1 MYQTLDAK
9 STPRCA
15 TCYAT
20 DMRTSLVLTVIGADR
35 PGIVEQLSDQ
45 VLAAGA
51 NWEESSM
58 ARLAGQFAGLLRVSV
73 DSAQADA
80 LAANLRA
87 LSSSDLTIV
96 VARSGEADIARSRS
110 LTLEI
115 VGSDRPGI
123 VRDIAHVLAKQSVN
137 IEELETSVASAA
149 MSGETLF
156 RARARVRLPESRTVG
171 EVREVLE
178 ALADNLMVD
187 LAFDDADSVA
197 ERSQKR

>member
-9 STPRCA
+9 STSHRV

-20 DMRTSLVLTVIGADR
+20 HMRTSLVLTVIGADR
-35 PGIVEQLSDQ
+35 PGIVETLSDQ

-73 DSAQADA
+73 DSDQADR
-80 LAANLRA
+80 LAAGLRA
-87 LSSSDLTIV
+87 LSSADLTIV
-96 VARSGEADIARSRS
+96 VARSGDVAVARSRS
-110 LTLEI
+110 ITIEI

-123 VRDIAHVLAKQSVN
+123 VRDISHVLAKQGIN

-149 MSGETLF
+149 MSGEMLF
-156 RARARVRLPESRTVG
+156 RARARVRLPETRTVG

-187 LAFDDADSVA
+187 LVFDDADSGY
-197 ERSQKR
+197 

>member
-1 MYQTLDAK
+1 
-9 STPRCA
+9 
-15 TCYAT
+15 
-20 DMRTSLVLTVIGADR
+20 MRTSLVLTVIGADR

-45 VLAAGA
+45 VLAVGA

-73 DSAQADA
+73 ESAQADR
-80 LAANLRA
+80 LAAGLRA
-87 LSSSDLTIV
+87 LSSADLTVV
-96 VARSGEADIARSRS
+96 VARSGDVDVARSRS

-123 VRDIAHVLAKQSVN
+123 VRDISHVLAKQGVN

-149 MSGETLF
+149 MSGEMLF
-156 RARARVRLPESRTVG
+156 RARARVRLPDTRSIG

-187 LAFDDADSVA
+187 LVFDDADSVA
-197 ERSQKR
+197 